1 VYGDRTITDRFSR
14 RSQPEHSLILA
25 MNLPRCGA
33 GGPPQLDAAERSW
46 LKQALMPQF
55 GVTPSITDGFL
66 LKVWKSGPEKGQA
79 RMSPPVERMVGRELL
94 IVLPAGTGQRAFLS
108 TKGLQAL
115 RDIFQQGLLSITE
128 FGNLY
133 AQLGLPPADASSGHQ
148 DEMDSVEGRPLLPK
162 A

>member
-1 VYGDRTITDRFSR
+1 MR
-14 RSQPEHSLILA
+14 
-25 MNLPRCGA
+25 LPRCEA
-33 GGPPQLDAAERSW
+33 GRPPSLDAAERSW

-55 GVTPSITDGFL
+55 GVTPSIADGFL

-79 RMSPPVERMVGRELL
+79 RMPPPVERMVGRELL
-94 IVLPAGTGQRAFLS
+94 TVRPAGAGQRAFLS

-115 RDIFQQGLLSITE
+115 RGIFQQGFLSLTE
-128 FGNLY
+128 FGDLY

-148 DEMDSVEGRPLLPK
+148 DEVDSVEDRLLLPK